1 MSERGITVREEG
13 VIVGVEGGRASV
25 RIERSDACSRCRVCV
40 PMGDG
45 SMVIEAKNMRGAVIG
60 ERVSIEVDDSRHLRA
75 AFMVYILPL
84 MGLIAGYLTGTALGG
99 SEAVGFLCGAGM
111 LVLVF
116 VVLHWYDK
124 KIGRRDQSWPRIVG
138 RRTDEA
144 GLHCGGDDN
153 A

>member
-1 MSERGITVREEG
+1 MREEG
-13 VIVGVEGGRASV
+13 VIVGVEGERARV

-84 MGLIAGYLTGTALGG
+84 MGLIAGCLMGTALAG

-111 LVLVF
+111 LILVF

-124 KIGRRDQSWPRIVG
+124 KIGTRDQSWPRIVG

-144 GLHCGGDDN
+144 GLHCGGDTH

>member
-1 MSERGITVREEG
+1 VREEG
-13 VIVGVEGGRASV
+13 VIVGIEGERARV

-45 SMVIEAKNMRGAVIG
+45 LMVIEAKNTRGAVVG
-60 ERVSIEVDDSRHLRA
+60 ERVSIEVDESRHLRA

-84 MGLIAGYLTGTALGG
+84 IGLIAGYVTGTALAG
-99 SEAVGFLCGAGM
+99 SEKVGFLCGVGM
-111 LVLVF
+111 LIVVF
-116 VVLHWYDK
+116 AVLHWYDR
-124 KIGRRDQSWPRIVG
+124 KIRTRDQSWPRIVG
-138 RRTDEA
+138 RLADGA